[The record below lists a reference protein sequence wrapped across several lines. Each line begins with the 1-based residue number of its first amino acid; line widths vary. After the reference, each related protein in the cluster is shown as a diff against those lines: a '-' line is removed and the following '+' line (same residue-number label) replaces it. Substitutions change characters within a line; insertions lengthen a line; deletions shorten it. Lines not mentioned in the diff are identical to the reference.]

1 MDSVFQENTSTLAIR
16 QTAPVVNLIYLCDC
30 SGSMAGSRIATVN
43 TALNKALAE
52 LIEFSDVYPKL
63 KFQMAVLRFANTA
76 TWHIP
81 PSPVEQL
88 RYSPLVDT
96 SGLTALGAAYDLL
109 ADYLI
114 QVEAQASKL
123 ALPPLPPILILFSD
137 GMPTDDVATALA
149 KLAAQPLA
157 QTSLRLAI
165 GIGDQ
170 VDTAVLQAW
179 IQAWQQQQPS
189 VPKATKLAARQLAI
203 AGSTLEVCELV
214 SVFTAEA
221 IGRLLT
227 ETPP

>member
-16 QTAPVVNLIYLCDC
+16 QTAPVVNIIYLCDC
-30 SGSMAGSRIATVN
+30 SGSMAGSRIAAVN

-52 LIEFSDVYPKL
+52 LTEYASVYPQL
-63 KFQMAVLRFANTA
+63 KFQMGVLRFANTA
-76 TWHIP
+76 TWHLP

-96 SGLTALGAAYDLL
+96 SGITALGAAYHLL

-114 QVEAQASKL
+114 QLEEQAPQL
-123 ALPPLPPILILFSD
+123 AIKPLPPILILFSD

-149 KLAAQPLA
+149 KLSAQPLA
-157 QTSLRLAI
+157 QASLRLAI

-179 IQAWQQQQPS
+179 VQAWQQKKPS
-189 VPKATKLAARQLAI
+189 TTQATKLTARQLAI
-203 AGSTLEVCELV
+203 AGSALEVCELV

-221 IGRLLT
+221 IGLLLT
-227 ETPP
+227 ETQP